1 MVNREM
7 KDSGVEWVGKIPEE
21 WDIQRL
27 KNILIERKEN
37 NKPQKTDN
45 ILSLMKDRGVIP
57 YSEKGDVG
65 NKSKTDLTQY
75 KLAYP
80 GDIVLNSMNVIIGS
94 VGLSKYFGAVS
105 PVYYMLRPRNS
116 EYFVEYYNYIFQ
128 TKVFQKSLIGYGNGI
143 MEHRMRIPMNN
154 LNNVLLPIPPGREQ
168 QKIAAFLDDKVAHID
183 NIIEETKKSI
193 ENLKAYKQSL
203 ITETVTKGLDP
214 NVEMKDSGIEYIGKI
229 PKNWSLSK
237 LGYLGNLQNGI
248 SKAGDFFG
256 SGYPFV
262 SYGDVY
268 KNSQLP
274 SNVSGLIESNSVE
287 RDRYSVEYGDVFFTR
302 TSETIEEV
310 GFVSTCLKT
319 IDNAVFAGF
328 LIRFRPNDDQLE
340 PSFSKYYF
348 RSNLHRKYFVKEM
361 NIVTRASLSQSLL
374 KKLPVLLPSKE
385 EQLEIAQFLF
395 EKTTHITSIIEQK
408 EQLITELESYKK
420 SLIYECVT
428 GKKEVK

>member
-1 MVNREM
+1 M
-7 KDSGVEWVGKIPEE
+7 KDSGVEWIGKVPEE
-21 WDIQRL
+21 WDVQRL

-57 YSEKGDVG
+57 YSEKGDIG

-105 PVYYMLRPRNS
+105 PVYYMLRPRLS
-116 EYFVEYYNYIFQ
+116 KDFVEYYNFIFQ
-128 TKVFQKSLIGYGNGI
+128 TEVFQKSLIGYGNGI

-154 LNNVLLPIPPGREQ
+154 LNNVSLPVPPSYEQ
-168 QKIAAFLDDKVAHID
+168 KKIAAFLDGKVAHIN
-183 NIIEETKKSI
+183 NIIEDTKKSI

-203 ITETVTKGLDP
+203 ITETITKGLDP

-229 PKNWSLSK
+229 PKNWSLNK

-274 SNVSGLIESNSVE
+274 SNVSGLIESNSAE
-287 RDRYSVEYGDVFFTR
+287 RERYSVEYGDVFFTR

-328 LIRFRPNDDQLE
+328 LIRFRPNNDQLE

-428 GKKEVK
+428 GKKEVI

>member
-94 VGLSKYFGAVS
+94 VGLSNYFGAVS

-203 ITETVTKGLDP
+203 ITETITKGLDP

-287 RDRYSVEYGDVFFTR
+287 RERYSVEYGDVFFTR